1 LALVALVGQMQ
12 QQLALAVRILFSALS
27 LRQVVVVVVQ
37 VIKTIQAD
45 QG

>member
-1 LALVALVGQMQ
+1 LVLVVLVGQMQ
-12 QQLALAVRILFSALS
+12 QRLALAVRILFSALS
-27 LRQVVVVVVQ
+27 LQQVVVVVVQ